1 MADVELENLSDQ
13 ALPLAG
19 RLVGPQSKM
28 LVTCYCPTVAELDE
42 LEKLFEEGKIRIRS
56 KPSAIERRFKKLLR
70 RASQPPESPPD
81 KT

>member
-28 LVTCYCPTVAELDE
+28 RVACYCPTAQE
-42 LEKLFEEGKIRIRS
+42 LEELETLFAEGKIRIRAT
-56 KPSAIERRFKKLLR
+56 PSALERRFKKLLR
-70 RASQPPESPPD
+70 RAAQSPESPD

>member
-1 MADVELENLSDQ
+1 MADVELENLSDE

-28 LVTCYCPTVAELDE
+28 RVSCYCPTVTE
-42 LEKLFEEGKIRIRS
+42 LEELERLFAEGKIRIRAT
-56 KPSAIERRFKKLLR
+56 PSAIERRFKKLLR
-70 RASQPPESPPD
+70 RASQPPESPA